1 MACTERTAPEVLL
14 HDAHAVLFD
23 FDGPVTDLFGR
34 KSTAPVAAEIKKKV
48 LGIWGH
54 LDPDVE
60 ACDDSHGILRRLSDM
75 YGRPAATPWDPRA
88 LKEAEAIVTE
98 AEHVAVRTAVPAP
111 HVERLVEALSH
122 CGRRLVIVSNNAD
135 GPVREFLDKWKLH
148 FDFVVGRDPQRLD
161 LMKPHPAS
169 VKRALERLGGP
180 EPERAFLIGDQLTD
194 LQAAHAAGIRF
205 LGYTQSE
212 ERAELLRVKRA
223 NWVVKSHEPLI
234 EAAEF
239 LVRSN

>member
-1 MACTERTAPEVLL
+1 MGCTERTAPEVLF

-23 FDGPVTDLFGR
+23 FDGPVTDLFGDT
-34 KSTAPVAAEIKKKV
+34 STAPVAAEIKKKV

-75 YGRPAATPWDPRA
+75 YGRPTATPWDPRV

-98 AEHVAVRTAVPAP
+98 AEHAAVRTAVPAP
-111 HVERLVEALSH
+111 HVERLVEALSQR
-122 CGRRLVIVSNNAD
+122 GRRLVIVSNNAD
-135 GPVREFLDKWKLH
+135 GPVREFLDKWDLR
-148 FDFVVGRDPQRLD
+148 FDFVVGRDPQRLE

-169 VKRALERLGGP
+169 VERALARVGVK
-180 EPERAFLIGDQLTD
+180 EPEQAFLIGDQLTD
-194 LQAAHAAGIRF
+194 LQAAHQAGIRF

-212 ERAELLRVKRA
+212 ERAELLRVKQA

-234 EAAEF
+234 KAADS
-239 LVRSN
+239 LIRSN